1 MLADGETYSR
11 IMTSLKTTAPTISRW
26 KQRFEQDGIDGLD
39 PRHKGSQPRVADAVV
54 QARIARKTQ
63 QKPAD

>member
-1 MLADGETYSR
+1 MLSILIR
-11 IMTSLKTTAPTISRW
+11 LI
-26 KQRFEQDGIDGLD
+26 QRFEHDGIDGLD

-63 QKPAD
+63 QKPADDRQHSLIPSHD